1 MTETPSIPTDS
12 PSPSESGTGSGTDT
26 IEPIPAAEAR
36 QILNNAIRERLGANW
51 DDEETGWSK
60 VTGHDYMARLTRG
73 RVNMDFYVDLLG
85 KVTIEEKEITP
96 MQDQGRLLAWL
107 FLLGSLVIA
116 FIVARLTG
124 AI

>member
-1 MTETPSIPTDS
+1 
-12 PSPSESGTGSGTDT
+12 
-26 IEPIPAAEAR
+26 
-36 QILNNAIRERLGANW
+36 
-51 DDEETGWSK
+51 
-60 VTGHDYMARLTRG
+60 
-73 RVNMDFYVDLLG
+73 
-85 KVTIEEKEITP
+85 VTIEEKEITP